1 MNRLSWPQFRTRSPL
16 RPLLGGVGLLC
27 TGLLSACNTVQPP
40 ATVALTYSNPLK
52 IVKPD
57 GSRVE
62 SCADPSVIQSKVAGD
77 SAWYLYCTTDPHNK
91 GDVDGSG
98 NLVFHLIT
106 VAKSS
111 DLVNWTYVGDAF
123 QQRPAWVKQDAGLW
137 APDIEYRGGKYFLY
151 YTASDTV
158 VGGSAIGVATSSS
171 PAGPWTD
178 SGAPVVEPA
187 PAPQPDADPQGRR
200 WTYDPEVITDD
211 AGQNWMYYGSYFG
224 GISVRKLSAD
234 GLHTDAATQQQI
246 AIDNVY
252 EGAQVVRHG
261 GYYYLMGSAT
271 NCCNGPL
278 TGYSIFAGRSLSPT
292 GPFVDKLGVSLL
304 DPRVGGTPVI
314 SMNGNRFVGPG
325 HNAVFTDAGGQDWT
339 VYHAVDVND
348 PYFTPGGV
356 NKRPALLDPLDWVD
370 GWPTVRGGQWASDS
384 AMPAPAAQA
393 GQVSAYKAPAAPQ
406 DTPGTVLSAYSD
418 DFSGS
423 TLDPRWSWVRQPTPA
438 VAGVSNGSFRFATQA
453 ADLYVDNN
461 TASVLTE
468 QAPAGDYVAEVKLSS
483 DLPASGCC
491 FNYVQGGLLIYG
503 DDDNFIKLGV
513 VSIYNTRQ
521 IEFAKEIK
529 PVPDQYPRYGN
540 TVLTAP
546 GQDTW
551 LRVVRRGTATGE
563 TYTAY
568 SSRDGVTY
576 TRGGTWTHALGQ
588 ARIGLFSMGGTGFTT
603 AFDSVKVYSLK

>member
-1 MNRLSWPQFRTRSPL
+1 MNRLAWPQFRTRSPL
-16 RPLLGGVGLLC
+16 WPLLGGL
-27 TGLLSACNTVQPP
+27 GLLSACNTVQPP

-77 SAWYLYCTTDPHNK
+77 TAWYLYCTTDPHNA

-98 NLVFHLIT
+98 NLNFHLIT

-111 DLVNWTYVGDAF
+111 DLVNWSYVGDAF

-137 APDIEYRGGKYFLY
+137 APDIEYLNGKYLLY
-151 YTASDTV
+151 YTASETV

-211 AGQNWMYYGSYFG
+211 AGQNWLYYGSYFG

-234 GLHTDAATQQQI
+234 GLHTDAASQQQV

-406 DTPGTVLSAYSD
+406 DTPGSVLSAYSD
-418 DFSGS
+418 DFSGT
-423 TLDPRWSWVRQPTPA
+423 TLDPRWSWVRPPA
-438 VAGVSNGSFRFATQA
+438 PSVAGINSGSFRFATQA
-453 ADLYVDNN
+453 ADLYVDDN

-468 QAPAGDYVAEVKLSS
+468 QAPAGDYVVEVKLSS

-521 IEFAKEIK
+521 IEFAKELK
-529 PVPDQYPRYGN
+529 PVPNQYPRYGN